1 MIRNRRHPGRAEPPS
16 PRRRFSLVSHIVTAN
31 CNDCKYTDCCVVC
44 PVECF
49 YQDETM
55 LYIDP
60 EDCIDCEACVP
71 ECPVEAIFPEA
82 GVPSVWTQFVQLNPE
97 PVAVLKDKAGHI
109 TQRQEPKVGPSRR
122 ERQSVC
128 A

>member
-1 MIRNRRHPGRAEPPS
+1 M
-16 PRRRFSLVSHIVTAN
+16 SHIVTAN

-49 YQDETM
+49 YQDEMM

-60 EDCIDCEACVP
+60 TECINCGACIP
-71 ECPVEAIFPEA
+71 ECPVGAIFTAVEVPHEWENYIPLNAERCATLKKA
-82 GVPSVWTQFVQLNPE
+82 G
-97 PVAVLKDKAGHI
+97 GHI
-109 TQRQEPKVGPSRR
+109 TARQEPKLGPGCKR
-122 ERQSVC
+122 